1 MWKYNYTDELYHH
14 GVPGQKWGVRRY
26 QYKDGSLTPAGRRR
40 VAKLKDEY
48 TNLTGKRL
56 IRKPTKAGAATDQ
69 KGKNSDKKSVKDMS
83 DAELREKTNRLNLE
97 NNYVDAVRRK
107 NELNPQQVSKGKKF
121 TKKVMSEVI
130 EPAVTDVSKQLV
142 KSFLVKT
149 VNESFKLDDDLKVH
163 TNNQK
168 KK

>member
-1 MWKYNYTDELYHH
+1 MWKYNYTEELYHH

-40 VAKLKDEY
+40 ANKLKDEY
-48 TNLTGKRL
+48 TRLTGKRL
-56 IRKPTKAGAATDQ
+56 IRRPAKAATS
-69 KGKNSDKKSVKDMS
+69 KGNDSDKRSVKDMS

-97 NNYVDAVRRK
+97 NNYNDAVRRM

-142 KSFLVKT
+142 KSFLVKS
-149 VNESFKLDDDLKVH
+149 VNKSFNLDDELKVH

>member
-1 MWKYNYTDELYHH
+1 MWKYNYTEELYHH

-26 QYKDGSLTPAGRRR
+26 QYKDGSLTPAGRKRA
-40 VAKLKDEY
+40 AKLKDEY
-48 TNLTGKRL
+48 TRLTGKRL
-56 IRKPTKAGAATDQ
+56 IRRPAKAVTSKGTD
-69 KGKNSDKKSVKDMS
+69 SDKRTAKDMT

-97 NNYVDAVRRK
+97 NNYNDAVRRM

-121 TKKVMSEVI
+121 TNKLMSEVVT
-130 EPAVTDVSKQLV
+130 PAVTDVSKQLV
-142 KSFLVKT
+142 KSFLVKS
-149 VNESFKLDDDLKVH
+149 VNEGLKLDDDLKVY